1 MKHLMVS
8 TGARESQD
16 RRFSLKY
23 LNENK
28 GHEDPSFP
36 DPKHAYPLS
45 FNATTKALV
54 TAVLQCVKIH
64 DTVKACTAKQRVI
77 VAAIASGCKMKNRW
91 NGTHRG
97 KGVDQVHGST
107 KQKHPRFVVGN
118 T

>member
-1 MKHLMVS
+1 LIHEAPH
-8 TGARESQD
+8 GQYRGRERERESQD

-45 FNATTKALV
+45 FYATTKALV

-64 DTVKACTAKQRVI
+64 DTIKACT
-77 VAAIASGCKMKNRW
+77 
-91 NGTHRG
+91 
-97 KGVDQVHGST
+97 T
-107 KQKHPRFVVGN
+107 K
-118 T
+118 